1 MNEKDTETLLSNAL
15 EKKNQKI
22 EDLTQQLESQKKS
35 YEDKVKNL
43 MNSIKIMKERT
54 DKIEKESADNER
66 VNIIKDLRNERRDQ
80 ENVILLLKKKL
91 NNDTETDKYL
101 IKEFTEKN
109 GNNRIPTYEELK
121 IKIKKLEVEIF
132 HLKKNNEMNKKTLN
146 EKSEQLSEDN
156 FSKKLSSDNL
166 KKSTERKNRNSS
178 NNVKFMS
185 GILGKV
191 KKDVEFKEI
200 INNLKENYES
210 EAKDY
215 REKIESLQ
223 NNVDFLT
230 ESNAKLVKMQ
240 NEVFNKLKSYNSEIG
255 EMKSVYETMQ
265 ENLKNEYEGKIK
277 KQNDM
282 IIELEEELKNAKKKV
297 DEVIKI
303 SNKNDKEN
311 KELCEKLNNE
321 NELLKKILQGKK
333 QEVELLDS
341 ELNRLK
347 DIFENHDTKGLIKT
361 KKLEKETDIV
371 KVKLK
376 ECLEKIDYLEK
387 TITKK
392 DHDIDQYIYKVDE
405 LKDIISDKDLE
416 IELLSQKLEEL
427 EEMTVKYSIK

>member
-22 EDLTQQLESQKKS
+22 EELTQQLESQKKT

-43 MNSIKIMKERT
+43 MNSIKILKERS

-91 NNDTETDKYL
+91 NNDVETDKYL
-101 IKEFTEKN
+101 IKEFTDKF
-109 GNNRIPTYEELK
+109 GNNRIPSYEELK
-121 IKIKKLEVEIF
+121 IKIKKLESEIF
-132 HLKKNNEMNKKTLN
+132 HLKKNMEIKKKTIEN
-146 EKSEQLSEDN
+146 EKLSEN
-156 FSKKLSSDNL
+156 NISRNVSSDTL
-166 KKSTERKNRNSS
+166 KRSTERNNFNSS
-178 NNVKFMS
+178 KTVKFMS
-185 GILGKV
+185 GKLGKV
-191 KKDVEFKEI
+191 KKDAEFKEI
-200 INNLKENYES
+200 INNLKENYEN

-215 REKIESLQ
+215 RDKIESLQ

-230 ESNAKLVKMQ
+230 ESNSKLVKMQ
-240 NEVFNKLKSYNSEIG
+240 NEVFNKLKSYNSEVS

-277 KQNDM
+277 KQSNL
-282 IIELEEELKNAKKKV
+282 IKELEEELEKSKKKV
-297 DEVIKI
+297 EEVIKI

-311 KELCEKLNNE
+311 KEIFERLNNE

-341 ELNRLK
+341 ELARLK
-347 DIFENHDTKGLIKT
+347 EIFENHDTKGLIKT
-361 KKLEKETDIV
+361 KRIEKESDIV
-371 KVKLK
+371 KIRLK
-376 ECLEKIDYLEK
+376 EALEKNEYLEK

-392 DHDIDQYIYKVDE
+392 DHDIDQYIYKIDE

-416 IELLSQKLEEL
+416 IELITQKLEEL
-427 EEMTVKYSIK
+427 EEMSAKFAIK